1 MSKVRIRIAMFAC
14 FVAIIVVTLGAF
26 TRLSDA
32 GLGCP
37 DWPGCYGFLT
47 VPNETHEISAAKD
60 SFPHLEVEAEKAWI
74 EMIHRYFA
82 SFLGLLILVLACV
95 KLFSKTKLDGPNRHY
110 YLLLMLVLFQGALGM
125 WTVTMNLQPV
135 IVMGHLLGGF
145 SILAL
150 LVLLVLRL
158 KYNTI
163 AASVTRL
170 ISRLCYV
177 ALGVLIIQIALG
189 GWLAANYAA
198 PHCTGLPLCDNLQ
211 LFSWQSLFAL
221 PEASATYEFGVLPF
235 ESRVSIHFIHRVWA
249 VITVLMLLAACW
261 PLLKAGQNQVLRRS
275 ALVVLALVSVQVFVG
290 AAIVHFQFPLLL
302 TLFHNFMAAMVL
314 LAMVRL
320 CFFISLAQKIGVRNV
335 SIN

>member
-1 MSKVRIRIAMFAC
+1 MNMNRIRIVIFAC
-14 FVAIIVVTLGAF
+14 FVTVVVVTLGAF

-47 VPNETHEISAAKD
+47 VPNESHELSAAKD
-60 SFPHLEVEAEKAWI
+60 QFPHLEVEAEKAWI

-82 SFLGLLILVLACV
+82 SFLGLIILTLACLQ
-95 KLFSKTKLDGPNRHY
+95 LFKKQENKGPNRHY

-158 KYNTI
+158 KHSSIT
-163 AASVTRL
+163 AQVPRRTAQV
-170 ISRLCYV
+170 CYV
-177 ALGVLIIQIALG
+177 ALFVLVIQIALG

-198 PHCTGLPLCDNLQ
+198 PHCTGLPLCDNSQ
-211 LFSWQSLFAL
+211 LFSWQSLFTL

-235 ESRVSIHFIHRVWA
+235 ESRVSIHFTHRVWA
-249 VITVLMLLAACW
+249 IITVLSLLIACW
-261 PLLKAGQNQVLRRS
+261 PLLKQQQSQVIRNS
-275 ALVVLALVSVQVFVG
+275 AYLVLVLVTLQVVVG

-320 CFFISLAQKIGVRNV
+320 CFFVSLAQKIGEKYATVN
-335 SIN
+335 

>member
-1 MSKVRIRIAMFAC
+1 MNRIKLVIFTC
-14 FVAIIVVTLGAF
+14 FVTLAVVTLGAF

-47 VPNETHEISAAKD
+47 VPNEAHELIAAKD
-60 SFPHLEVEAEKAWI
+60 QFPHLEVEADKAWI

-82 SFLGLLILVLACV
+82 SFLGAIILLLACLQFFKKPQV
-95 KLFSKTKLDGPNRHY
+95 EGPNKHY
-110 YLLLMLVLFQGALGM
+110 YLLLLLVLFQGALGM
-125 WTVTMNLQPV
+125 LTVTMNLQPI

-150 LVLLVLRL
+150 LVLLALRL
-158 KYNTI
+158 KHRDII
-163 AASVTRL
+163 ADVPKRL
-170 ISRLCYV
+170 ALMCYV
-177 ALGVLIIQIALG
+177 ALYILVIQIALG

-211 LFSWQSLFAL
+211 LFSWQSLFTL
-221 PEASATYEFGVLPF
+221 PEPSATYEFGVLPF
-235 ESRVSIHFIHRVWA
+235 ESRVSIHFTHRVWA
-249 VITVLMLLAACW
+249 IITVFSLLIACW
-261 PLLKAGQNQVLRRS
+261 PLLKQAQNQVIRNS
-275 ALVVLALVSVQVFVG
+275 AYLVLVLITLQVAVG

-320 CFFISLAQKIGVRNV
+320 CFFVNLAQKVGDKYAPVN
-335 SIN
+335 

>member
-1 MSKVRIRIAMFAC
+1 MSKVRIKIAIFAC
-14 FVAIIVVTLGAF
+14 FVAITVVTLGAF

-47 VPNETHEISAAKD
+47 VPNETHELSAAKD
-60 SFPHLEVEAEKAWI
+60 NFPHLEVEAEKAWI

-82 SFLGLLILVLACV
+82 SFLGLLILALACIR
-95 KLFSKTKLDGPNRHY
+95 LFKKQKTKNPNRHY
-110 YLLLMLVLFQGALGM
+110 YLLLLLVLFQGALGM

-158 KYNTI
+158 KYTTI
-163 AASVTRL
+163 TASVTSL
-170 ISRLCYV
+170 TCRLCYV

-211 LFSWQSLFAL
+211 LFSWQSLFTL

-235 ESRVSIHFIHRVWA
+235 ESRVSIHFIHRIWA

-261 PLLKAGQNQVLRRS
+261 PLLKASQNRVLRHS
-275 ALVVLALVSVQVFVG
+275 ALVVLALISIQVLVG

-320 CFFISLAQKIGVRNV
+320 CFFISLAQKVGVKYA

>member
-1 MSKVRIRIAMFAC
+1 MSKVRIKVAVFTC
-14 FVAIIVVTLGAF
+14 FVAITVVTLGAF

-47 VPNETHEISAAKD
+47 VPNESHELSAAKD
-60 SFPHLEVEAEKAWI
+60 NFPHLDVEEEKAWI

-95 KLFSKTKLDGPNRHY
+95 KLFSKRETEGPSRHY
-110 YLLLMLVLFQGALGM
+110 YLLLLLVLFQGALGM

-163 AASVTRL
+163 TASVTKL
-170 ISRLCYV
+170 TYRLCYV

-211 LFSWQSLFAL
+211 LFSWQSLLTL

-249 VITVLMLLAACW
+249 VTTVLMLLAACW
-261 PLLKAGQNQVLRRS
+261 PLLKVSQNQILRRS
-275 ALVVLALVSVQVFVG
+275 ALVVLALVSIQVLVG

-320 CFFISLAQKIGVRNV
+320 CFFISLAQKVGGKYV